1 MCQMI
6 FPFGGYGAKAGPA
19 AAWKTE
25 EKRKEACWR
34 AYAEIYVVPGP
45 VRIFLRKDGSTEYA
59 G

>member
-1 MCQMI
+1 MI